1 MSEPDY
7 GADYLAFDDAI
18 ALLDADP
25 LAYFQTSSDVQE
37 QFLRGLS
44 VADEIYLH
52 SGQGFGKTIIGAAV
66 GVALAR
72 GKPSLAGIELP
83 VLRTPNTGLVL
94 SLDYEQQKL
103 SVQAHYLRMVGRWP
117 HEPRWEG
124 EVLKSLRVKPDHARS
139 DNPKDW
145 SLIQF
150 MSQKNLSAGIGARA
164 QWVHGDEP
172 PLPAI
177 WKEIRKA
184 GLGLTIF
191 PHFITATPLKRSQW
205 WWLRADY
212 PLEHAGRVHNGFL
225 RLRGSTRDNRA
236 LLPHD
241 LARLE
246 RQWANLTPDERATRF
261 DGHEYDSEG
270 SSPFRRHYAELQRWL
285 EACVDGEMQEWAV
298 GREVVTREGKRIVAE
313 TVEVEVWE
321 DFDPLCVYRVTADCS
336 LGIDDGEHDPGE
348 ACVWNMTRRTQA
360 ARYNGYLGEYGLAV
374 LSAKLA
380 RRYGEALVDPD
391 VTGGYGSAFLS
402 GLREAGYQRVYVN
415 RAEIPAGGLK
425 PSDIGFTI
433 GRETRREFCAAI
445 NEALLWSQEGR
456 PFVTIRS
463 REQVAEMMDLVLK
476 DERPVTAA
484 GRHDESLSTFGRI
497 CTLLSPE
504 KQVYE
509 VRQAQSRKG
518 PREVG
523 REAVLRA
530 MGLDPAQRGGRV
542 PAGARMVPG
551 RRLPGRR

>member
-1 MSEPDY
+1 MDS
-7 GADYLAFDDAI
+7 
-18 ALLDADP
+18 DP
-25 LAYFQTSSDVQE
+25 LAYFEPSSDVQV
-37 QFLRGLS
+37 QFLEGLS

-52 SGQGFGKTIIGAAV
+52 SGQGFGKTQIGAVA
-66 GVALAR
+66 GVCFAR
-72 GKPSLAGIELP
+72 GKKSIAGIELP

-103 SVQAHYLRMVGRWP
+103 SVQLHYLRMVGRWP
-117 HEPRWEG
+117 HEAKWEG
-124 EVLKSLRVKPDHARS
+124 EVLKSLRVRPENSRS
-139 DNPKDW
+139 DDPKDW

-172 PLPAI
+172 PVPSI

-184 GLGLTIF
+184 GLGLPIF

-236 LLPHD
+236 LLQAD
-241 LARLE
+241 LDRLK
-246 RQWANLTPDERATRF
+246 RQWANLTPDELATRM

-285 EACVDGEMQEWAV
+285 EACVDGEEVEWRV
-298 GREVVTREGKRIVAE
+298 GREVVTPQGKQVIAE
-313 TVEVEVWE
+313 TVTVEVWE
-321 DFDPLCVYRVTADCS
+321 DFDPLNVYRVTADCS
-336 LGIDDGEHDPGE
+336 LGINDGEHDPGE
-348 ACVWNMTRRTQA
+348 VCVWNMTRRTQV

-374 LSAKLA
+374 LAAGLG
-380 RRYGEALVDPD
+380 RRYGNAVVDPD

-402 GLREAGYQRVYVN
+402 GLREADYPFVYVN
-415 RAEIPAGGLK
+415 RSEVPAGGLR
-425 PSDIGFTI
+425 PGDIGFTI

-445 NEALLWSQEGR
+445 NEALLWSEQGR

-463 REQVAEMMDLVLK
+463 REQVAELMDLVLK
-476 DERPVTAA
+476 DEKPVTAA
-484 GRHDESLSTFGRI
+484 GRHDEALSTFGRV

-504 KQVYE
+504 KPLIE
-509 VRQAQSRKG
+509 RTPAISRQS
-518 PREVG
+518 PRESG
-523 REAVLRA
+523 RAQVLKA
-530 MGLDPAQRGGRV
+530 MGFDPAVVRRPTNGSRL
-542 PAGARMVPG
+542 VPG